1 MVCYRFL
8 SGLDNTGAMAG
19 RHRWSALTA
28 YVLAVTAAGLLLCA
42 GLAVNGGIR
51 AVLDAP
57 PVFWILVAFLVAS
70 QVRTIDLPRP
80 DDPKEITISTT
91 FAWALLLAWGTAPA
105 ALALG
110 AAAVVGDLLE
120 RKAPKKVAFNAAQ
133 YLLALGAGGGV
144 FTLLGGRPPFTVGQL
159 PAFAAG
165 ALVYFLVNWTLVGV
179 VATLARGARIS
190 PRIWAGIRVEILPEA
205 ILAAMAPIV
214 VVLAQQSAVLVLLL
228 PLPMLGVYLAC
239 KAAIEADANRA
250 AAEAAAAAARVVA
263 AEQARLAQAEQAVA
277 RQLQESERLKEN
289 LLATVSHELRT
300 PLSGVLGAIATLE
313 QRSNVLSP
321 ELRRELVSIAARQG
335 KRLKELIEELLLA
348 ATLEQIPGRLTPTR
362 PVDAS
367 ELARQACG
375 AARLANPR
383 QAITMSV
390 DGALPVRA
398 APEAILQAL
407 SNLLDNAARYS
418 PEGVPIRLDVS
429 RSGNQAVIA
438 VEDGG
443 PGVPPPERERIFERF
458 MRIDYPGAGS
468 QRGGGVGLGLYV
480 ARQLARAQGGALE
493 VGEPVGAAGGARF
506 ELRLPLAIDVADAAP
521 VPQTPEPDRAVPT
534 RTGSRS
540 DSRTSRGSRGA

>member
-42 GLAVNGGIR
+42 ALAVNGGIR

-57 PVFWILVAFLVAS
+57 PVFWVVVVFLVAS
-70 QVRTIDLPRP
+70 QIRTIDLPRA

-110 AAAVVGDLLE
+110 AASVVGDVLKH
-120 RKAPKKVAFNAAQ
+120 KAPKKVAFNAAQ

-144 FTLLGGRPPFTVGQL
+144 FALLGGRPPFTVGQL

-239 KAAIEADANRA
+239 KAAIEADASRA

-277 RQLQESERLKEN
+277 RQLQESEQLKEN

-321 ELRRELVSIAARQG
+321 ELRRELVGIAARQG

-348 ATLEQIPGRLTPTR
+348 ATLEQIPSRW
-362 PVDAS
+362 
-367 ELARQACG
+367 
-375 AARLANPR
+375 LANPR
-383 QAITMSV
+383 QTITMSL

-398 APEAILQAL
+398 APEAVLQAL
-407 SNLLDNAARYS
+407 TNLLDNAARYS
-418 PEGVPIRLDVS
+418 PEGVPIRLDAS

-458 MRIDYPGAGS
+458 MRIDHPDAGS
-468 QRGGGVGLGLYV
+468 RRGGGVGLGLYV

-506 ELRLPLAIDVADAAP
+506 ELRLPLAVDVADAAP
-521 VPQTPEPDRAVPT
+521 VPQTPEPAP
-534 RTGSRS
+534 SP
-540 DSRTSRGSRGA
+540 RGL